1 MATNSTA
8 SSTSSRADEE
18 HAKDFVTFRLGA
30 RRRYVLTVILGV
42 AGLAAALTGFIPVST
57 KTVLVIVVSALTLN
71 TAFTALATGPMSGRW
86 WMRYLMALLDVAMV
100 SVVIATVRR
109 DALIILYF
117 LVLIPYSFD
126 RGRALGYFTAIASAV
141 CFVAARLMTLPADA
155 PGTAYVWSVAMAV
168 LLIVVA
174 TQVVPI
180 PTRLINRIR
189 HTRVA
194 MADAE
199 QGNLRARVEG
209 RHRDELG
216 LLQLSFNRMLDAF
229 GTLIGSVQREAEEV
243 AALAEQLAG
252 STGMLAASG
261 IQFSTAAQE
270 LTARLLEQRD
280 FSSIGAEQSQ
290 RALETSEQLR
300 ERTERMEHSTHSL
313 TRSAES
319 SRDAIGRASRSLVTI
334 SERVTSTS
342 AMVDTLGDA
351 SNHVGDFVDTVSRIA
366 RQTNLLALNAAIEA
380 ARAGEHGRGFGV
392 VAEEVRKLAEE
403 STRAAKA
410 ISETIA
416 YVRSNIT
423 AVVEAMNQGDRDV
436 RGVGSIAT
444 EADDALGTI
453 FQGVHQIAEIVSE
466 TAELSRAQS
475 ETMRILGETMTGVE
489 SVAADASARA
499 TVASNVATQQTTA
512 LAGLTTTSQELALLA
527 ERLRGS
533 ISQFTVSSTNQRQ
546 T

>member
-1 MATNSTA
+1 M
-8 SSTSSRADEE
+8 
-18 HAKDFVTFRLGA
+18 
-30 RRRYVLTVILGV
+30 I
-42 AGLAAALTGFIPVST
+42 
-57 KTVLVIVVSALTLN
+57 
-71 TAFTALATGPMSGRW
+71 
-86 WMRYLMALLDVAMV
+86 
-100 SVVIATVRR
+100 SVVIATIRQ

-126 RGRALGYFTAIASAV
+126 RGRALGYFTAIASAL
-141 CFVAARLMTLPADA
+141 CFVAARLMTLPANA
-155 PGTAYVWSVAMAV
+155 GTAYVWSLAMAV

-189 HTRVA
+189 HTRET
-194 MADAE
+194 MAEAE
-199 QGNLRARVEG
+199 HGNLRARVDG

-229 GTLIGSVQREAEEV
+229 GALIGSVQREAEEV

-252 STGMLAASG
+252 STGMLSAG
-261 IQFSTAAQE
+261 GMQFSSAVEE
-270 LTARLLEQRD
+270 LTARLLKQRD
-280 FSSIGAEQSQ
+280 FSTIGAEQSQ

-300 ERTERMEHSTHSL
+300 ERTERMERSTHSL

-319 SRDAIGRASRSLVTI
+319 GQDAIGRASRSLVTI

-444 EADDALGTI
+444 EADEALGTI

-489 SVAADASARA
+489 SVATDASARA

-533 ISQFTVSSTNQRQ
+533 ISQFMVSSTKQHRS
-546 T
+546 